1 MNKNIKNYIKDS
13 LYNRR
18 IRRWDKPSVNIFI
31 MPMKLGIKGLSNTE
45 SKKLIKKA
53 VETWNIASKGRVSL
67 SIVDAQKDAD
77 VVIKWRQNVS
87 LICGISDCDS
97 VSNGRLR
104 SMTMTVGIGSE
115 FLNVPIDKKELYF
128 VILHELGHILG
139 LGHSDD
145 KSDVMNPLSL
155 TSDPTER
162 DMTVL
167 KILYTFPVGMND
179 EELFFRL
186 ENYILPSTKKKAHDI
201 ISFMDIFGKHNLLL
215 GHSVPV

>member
-31 MPMKLGIKGLSNTE
+31 MPMNLGIRGLSNSE

-53 VETWNIASKGRVSL
+53 VDSWNTASKGRVIL
-67 SIVDAQKDAD
+67 NITDVKKDAD
-77 VVIKWRQNVS
+77 VVVRWRQNVS
-87 LICGISDCDS
+87 LLCGVSDCDS

-104 SMTMTVGIGSE
+104 YMTMTLGVGTE
-115 FLNVPIDKKELYF
+115 FLSTPIDKKELYS
-128 VILHELGHILG
+128 VILHEFGHILG

-145 KSDVMNPLSL
+145 KEDVMNPFS
-155 TSDPTER
+155 SSAEPTER

-167 KILYTFPVGMND
+167 KILYTFPVGMS
-179 EELFFRL
+179 EEDLFLRL
-186 ENYILPSTKKKAHDI
+186 ENYVLPSSRKKSHDM
-201 ISFMDIFGKHNLLL
+201 ISFLDILGKHNLLS
-215 GHSVPV
+215 GAGVPV